1 MLIKILFTMAVIIV
15 VIVFFRRKRGDA
27 PAVAVPAAS
36 RDGEE
41 DRSVSP
47 RTLAYSLLG
56 ALAGISLLVFELNRR
71 AQNRI
76 VDIRVISDGATTRY
90 RAQRKSIKGRRFVT
104 LDGAQVILGES
115 DRMELLDP

>member
-27 PAVAVPAAS
+27 PISGVPAAGD
-36 RDGEE
+36 DGAE
-41 DRSVSP
+41 DRSISP
-47 RTLAYSLLG
+47 RALAYSLLG
-56 ALAGISLLVFELNRR
+56 ALAGISLLIFELNRR

-76 VDIRVISDGATTRY
+76 VTIRVISDGATTRY
-90 RAQRKSIKGRRFVT
+90 QAQRKSIKGRRFVT